1 MKREETF
8 GRSFV
13 RGRETART
21 TQTLVELDRTASN
34 CVELG
39 QTRTNSNTLKIGGRI
54 RQKPMNYEGWSKSN
68 ELEQTLTPNFVLR
81 DDGKT
86 EEKIFEQKETKVTK

>member
-1 MKREETF
+1 MKRDRGDLRSVVCAGAGDRSHNTDF
-8 GRSFV
+8 GRT
-13 RGRETART
+13 R
-21 TQTLVELDRTASN
+21 SN

-86 EEKIFEQKETKVTK
+86 EEKIFEQKGAKVAK